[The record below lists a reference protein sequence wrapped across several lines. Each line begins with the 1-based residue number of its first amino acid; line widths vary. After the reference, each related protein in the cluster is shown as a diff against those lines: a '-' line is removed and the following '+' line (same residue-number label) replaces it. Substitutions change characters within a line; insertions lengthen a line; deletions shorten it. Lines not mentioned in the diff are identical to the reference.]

1 MTTNN
6 NQFLELERIE
16 PKKIK
21 AGDRVNCFNEIY
33 GHYDSQEAKLQAGRC
48 LDCGNPYC
56 KWQCPVA
63 NHIPEWLKLVERGK
77 LIEAAELSNLT
88 NSLPEICGRVCPQDR
103 LCEGACT
110 LNDGF
115 GAVTIGSIEK
125 YINDEA
131 FKQGW
136 RPRSTK
142 PINEHSPRVAIVGAG
157 PAGLGC
163 ADILV
168 RHGIKAVVFDKY
180 PEIGGLLTFGIPS
193 FKLEKS
199 VVLKRREILESMGVS
214 FELNTEVGK
223 DIGFEELLENYSAVF
238 LGMGTYKALD
248 GGLNISGIKGVHQAL
263 PYLISNTRKLMN
275 LENDQDLYDAKGQNV
290 LILGGGDTAMDCTRT
305 AIRQGARSVTCV
317 YRRDEINM
325 PGSRREVSNAK
336 EEGVKFL
343 WNRQPLEILSD
354 NGKVKGVRL
363 VSTQLGKPDAKG
375 RRQAEVI
382 PGSDEILV
390 ADKVIIAFGFKPNPP
405 SWFKDYGIETDADGK
420 VIVNKNFQTSN
431 PRIFAGGDM
440 VRGADLV
447 VTAVFEGREA
457 ATGIVNQISVSSSTL
472 HNSQHES

>member
-16 PKKIK
+16 PKKSK
-21 AGDRVNCFNEIY
+21 PTDRVNCFNEIY
-33 GHYDSQEAKLQAGRC
+33 GDYDAQDAKLQAGRC

-88 NSLPEICGRVCPQDR
+88 NSLPEICGRICPQDR

-136 RPRSTK
+136 RPRSQK
-142 PINEHSPRVAIVGAG
+142 PVSEHSPRVAIIGAG
-157 PAGLGC
+157 PAGLAC

-168 RHGIKAVVFDKY
+168 RNGIKAVVFDKY

-214 FELNTEVGK
+214 FVLNTEIGK
-223 DIGFEELLENYSAVF
+223 DIQFQDLLDNYSAVF
-238 LGMGTYKALD
+238 LGMGTYKSLD
-248 GGLNISGIKGVHQAL
+248 GGLNISRIDGVHQSL
-263 PYLISNTRKLMN
+263 PYLISNTNKLMN
-275 LENDQDLYDAKGQNV
+275 LENDQNSYDSRSANV
-290 LILGGGDTAMDCTRT
+290 LVLGGGDTAMDCTRT

-325 PGSRREVSNAK
+325 PGSMREVANAK
-336 EEGVKFL
+336 EEGIKFL
-343 WNRQPLEILSD
+343 WNRQPIEILSD

-363 VSTQLGKPDAKG
+363 VSTRLGEADSKG
-375 RRQAEVI
+375 RRQAEII
-382 PGSDEILV
+382 PGSDEILL
-390 ADKVIIAFGFKPNPP
+390 ADKIIIAFGFKPNPP
-405 SWFKDYGIETDADGK
+405 AWFKDYGIETDAGGK
-420 VIVNKNFQTSN
+420 VIVNKIFQTTN
-431 PRIFAGGDM
+431 PKVFAGGDM

-457 ATGIVNQISVSSSTL
+457 AAGILTQVKALAN
-472 HNSQHES
+472 